1 MVNSP
6 KIAALLQAE
15 LSQSVWHYREPV
27 VTGLHKKVAVLY
39 NAIDCDG
46 SAVFVLFGCLGTH
59 GAAIVSLSRYV
70 CIYFSLRY
78 ILPTAFA
85 CQFNVIHR
93 TPMISN

>member
-46 SAVFVLFGCLGTH
+46 SAAFVLFDCLGVH

-70 CIYFSLRY
+70 GMY
-78 ILPTAFA
+78 ILLSQVLPTAYRG
-85 CQFNVIHR
+85 QFNMKHR
-93 TPMISN
+93 KPMISN